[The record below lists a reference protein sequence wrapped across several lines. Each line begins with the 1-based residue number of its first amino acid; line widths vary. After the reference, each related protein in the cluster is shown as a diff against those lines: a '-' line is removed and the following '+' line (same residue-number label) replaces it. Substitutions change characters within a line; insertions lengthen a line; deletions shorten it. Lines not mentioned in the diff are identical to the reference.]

1 MHWCSI
7 CTLTWTNMG
16 HDQLLFGTLSGI
28 HFLACDSHISNVV
41 RPKGRI
47 SFWLSCPC
55 LVLLPFGILEY
66 SWIACSQF
74 LETLEVRSNPGGISR
89 CPDLQVAAVICLTC
103 LQSCVKKSTKTD
115 DRYHSSMI
123 VGFKWETARP
133 TSPNL
138 THLTQQPCSNSLFY
152 KTEVS
157 PQVLKSLF
165 ALFEHVLVR
174 CCKQQVLSASA
185 TSIQILCVGEFELW
199 SGTEMQSPYFS

>member
-1 MHWCSI
+1 
-7 CTLTWTNMG
+7 
-16 HDQLLFGTLSGI
+16 
-28 HFLACDSHISNVV
+28 
-41 RPKGRI
+41 
-47 SFWLSCPC
+47 
-55 LVLLPFGILEY
+55 
-66 SWIACSQF
+66 
-74 LETLEVRSNPGGISR
+74 
-89 CPDLQVAAVICLTC
+89 
-103 LQSCVKKSTKTD
+103 
-115 DRYHSSMI
+115 MI